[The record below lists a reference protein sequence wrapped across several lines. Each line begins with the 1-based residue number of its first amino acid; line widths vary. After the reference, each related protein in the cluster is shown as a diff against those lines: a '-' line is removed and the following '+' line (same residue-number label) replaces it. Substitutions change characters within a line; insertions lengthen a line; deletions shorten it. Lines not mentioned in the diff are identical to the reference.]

1 MTPADPPDA
10 DLVRRTLCGDRDA
23 FARLYDRYAR
33 LVRAVADDA
42 GPACAE
48 DLTQEVFLR
57 AYRTLGA
64 LRSADR
70 FAPWVV
76 GITRRVVRESRRR
89 PPRDPLPAA
98 LPDRQPPVG
107 AAAENG
113 DEVAHLLALVARL
126 PEDERQAVRLFFLA
140 GRNATETAR
149 LLDRSRSGTYALI
162 RAAVGTLA
170 RWMGAD
176 RPAGEVNR

>member
-10 DLVRRTLCGDRDA
+10 DLVRRTLSGDRDA

-33 LVRAVADDA
+33 LVRAVAGDA
-42 GPACAE
+42 GPAYAE

-107 AAAENG
+107 DAAENG
-113 DEVAHLLALVARL
+113 DEMAHLLA
-126 PEDERQAVRLFFLA
+126 
-140 GRNATETAR
+140 
-149 LLDRSRSGTYALI
+149 
-162 RAAVGTLA
+162 
-170 RWMGAD
+170 
-176 RPAGEVNR
+176 